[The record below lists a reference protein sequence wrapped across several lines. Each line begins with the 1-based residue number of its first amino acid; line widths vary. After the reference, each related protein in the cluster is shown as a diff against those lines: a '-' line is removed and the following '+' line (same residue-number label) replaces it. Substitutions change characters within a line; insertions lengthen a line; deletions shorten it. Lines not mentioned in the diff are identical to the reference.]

1 VPEPAGNPVPRLLEG
16 VRERFDDGVDFTI
29 GIEEEYQLLDPET
42 LALTNR
48 FEDMM
53 DSADER
59 LRERLSGEL
68 IASEIEFR
76 TGRHESFPEAA
87 RELTEGRL
95 TTAALADRLGVAIG
109 VTGVHPFSPWTEQR
123 IIDTPHYRRVEAGLG
138 YVAWINNT
146 WSIHLH
152 CGIRGADR
160 AMAVASAMRSVLPE
174 LLALSA
180 NSAVYVGRLTR
191 LHSTRTQVFTKS
203 FPRCG
208 VPDVFQDWAEYADYV
223 ALLERT
229 RSIEESTQIWWS
241 VRPHHSF
248 GTLEVRI
255 CDGQTEMA
263 ESLGLAAL
271 MLACLAA
278 FCADHDAGRTLPS
291 HPHRLIEENI
301 WRATRYGLEGNMID
315 LDRGIERPAADAIEA
330 LLAWSAPVHEPLG
343 LTAFLAQVPQT
354 LASGN
359 GAMRQAAR
367 FAELHG
373 AVPDPLRTLHAE
385 AAERTRRS
393 AEEVLA
399 SMGAVV
405 GA

>member
-1 VPEPAGNPVPRLLEG
+1 VPEPAGNPAPRLLEG
-16 VRERFDDGVDFTI
+16 VRERFDSGTDFTI
-29 GIEEEYQLLDPET
+29 GIEEEYQLLHPET

-53 DSADER
+53 EAADDR

-76 TGRHESFPEAA
+76 TGRHESFREAA

-95 TTAALADRLGVAIG
+95 ATQALAERLGVTLG
-109 VTGVHPFSPWTEQR
+109 VTGVHPFSPWTEQT
-123 IIDTPHYRRVEAGLG
+123 IIDTPHYRRVEEGLG
-138 YVAWINNT
+138 YVAWTNNT

-180 NSAVYVGRLTR
+180 NSAVFAGRPTR

-208 VPDVFQDWAEYADYV
+208 VPDVFRDWAEYADFV
-223 ALLERT
+223 AVLERT

-248 GTLEVRI
+248 GTVEVRI

-263 ESLGLAAL
+263 ESLALAAL

-278 FCADHDAGRTLPS
+278 FCADHDAGRTLPA
-291 HPHRLIEENI
+291 HPHRLIEENM
-301 WRATRYGLEGNMID
+301 WRAARHGLAGRLID
-315 LDRGIERPAADAIEA
+315 LDRGVERPAPEAIEA
-330 LLAWSAPVHEPLG
+330 LLAWSAPVQEQLG
-343 LTAFLAQVPQT
+343 LTSFLAQVPQT
-354 LASGN
+354 LATGN
-359 GAMRQAAR
+359 GAMRQMIR
-367 FAELHG
+367 LAELAG
-373 AVPDPLRTLHAE
+373 SVPDPLRALHAE
-385 AAERTRRS
+385 TAERTRRS

-399 SMGAVV
+399 AMGAVV
-405 GA
+405 NA